1 MSQSQLRK
9 EVLAL
14 RSQLDRE
21 RELRVKHE
29 AKIKELETLL
39 YPSRLKQQTAE
50 AQKKIRAELLKEQE
64 EEKNKQN
71 QQLQNQRVIVKTT
84 QAMQIQ
90 QPQQQNIL
98 GKCTRDK

>member
-64 EEKNKQN
+64 EEKNKQ

-90 QPQQQNIL
+90 QPQQQNLL
-98 GKCTRDK
+98 GKLSQT